1 MAARSGAVDLETGS
15 GAVEMETG
23 VEAGAVAAM
32 ARVAETDPVELEMEG
47 VWVVVEGVSERS

>member
-47 VWVVVEGVSERS
+47 VSERS